1 MNTQALKDTAR
12 MLVAGDKSLLAMDES
27 NPKGRVN
34 NLAVFFGY
42 LDVTCREF
50 QETAQRDRK
59 HRLFLLLA
67 AFSQIVY
74 ATLGFIKY
82 KEVEYAVR

>member
-1 MNTQALKDTAR
+1 
-12 MLVAGDKSLLAMDES
+12 
-27 NPKGRVN
+27 
-34 NLAVFFGY
+34 LAVFFGY